1 MPTNIKYGPGVLS
14 AFNKNGD
21 KLFEF
26 DVSMTQLT
34 NEVTE
39 AKYGMSNLAQI
50 VIDNSMT
57 LSATF
62 DYLSSVI
69 SGEADGNL
77 ADLLGA
83 KSADV
88 VPATEED
95 MMEFIGQNHTA
106 T

>member
-26 DVSMTQLT
+26 NASMTRLT
-34 NEVTE
+34 HEATEVE
-39 AKYGMSNLAQI
+39 HGFSKLARI
-50 VIDNSMT
+50 VTDNGMT
-57 LSATF
+57 LSATL

-69 SGEADGNL
+69 SGEADLANL
-77 ADLLGA
+77 LDAE
-83 KSADV
+83 SSDV